1 MLGDY
6 EISFLMPLL
15 SLKEDMES
23 QLEFDD
29 ATAFARWIGDNVDP
43 KYHGNPDFIMA
54 LFQVCLRILLL
65 QQMFLL
71 ITLEPLPI
79 LLIEVGYV
87 FEPPNL

>member
-1 MLGDY
+1 MGDY

-54 LFQVCLRILLL
+54 LFQVCFKIFIVNL
-65 QQMFLL
+65 QFF
-71 ITLEPLPI
+71 P
-79 LLIEVGYV
+79 
-87 FEPPNL
+87 